1 MSMPDMNDFTGFLKK
16 ALPWIG
22 AAATGNV
29 PALIAMAAKTVGD
42 TLGVEVSAEPAAISD
57 AVANATPE
65 QIIALKTAEQTFQ
78 RRCRM
83 GFAQS
88 RNGADWPRCDTSVH
102 RRHCGA
108 ARSTAATVASTAR
121 DRGAVTFAIG
131 WDLVW
136 GSYFFCR
143 AASPS
148 RSRYRCAVFGFLGTN
163 WLRRAKHEGRR
174 LLLRLSRD
182 NDKTQAMASAFQH
195 LGTVPPNQFA
205 DLTLRIRNNIRTQSI
220 SALAMAARPNVESQ
234 AQYVIDRGS
243 VDRVKRLSQRH
254 HEICASQQYLRQSTW
269 LPRPCDLQPSKLGR
283 VLTRRS
289 RCAHCPETEP

>member
-108 ARSTAATVASTAR
+108 PRSM
-121 DRGAVTFAIG
+121 
-131 WDLVW
+131 
-136 GSYFFCR
+136 
-143 AASPS
+143 
-148 RSRYRCAVFGFLGTN
+148 
-163 WLRRAKHEGRR
+163 RRPWR
-174 LLLRLSRD
+174 LLLGIAGLSPSQSAGTSSRVPTSSAGRHHHQEVGIVARCSD
-182 NDKTQAMASAFQH
+182 SSARTGYAAQSTQ
-195 LGTVPPNQFA
+195 V
-205 DLTLRIRNNIRTQSI
+205 
-220 SALAMAARPNVESQ
+220 AA
-234 AQYVIDRGS
+234 YIFGS
-243 VDRVKRLSQRH
+243 VG
-254 HEICASQQYLRQSTW
+254 TT
-269 LPRPCDLQPSKLGR
+269 
-283 VLTRRS
+283 TRRRRWPQRFCTS
-289 RCAHCPETEP
+289 ARCHQTNSLISLYA